1 MLKGAVVPKYQMSI
15 FDADFTGGDT
25 DREYKPDIVQE
36 IPKKPAAKI
45 TDPFGE
51 HIGNARKEL
60 WRGRGLRHDDIA
72 LMNSME
78 RDKYIKKDNIWK
90 KPDYIDMIKRGRA
103 VEVVYAIKKIRD
115 SIMPRIPY
123 YRSDNTNELRFK
135 RQEAYI
141 TFCSEIRDMAMGL
154 TTEED
159 LYGICRNFLIDGGYA
174 VKKGNSVRPTPK
186 SGVFLTNKLFKSL
199 NITRT
204 TVLRYRCD
212 IKKTGF
218 GTEKDKKCRNT
229 SNRKKAFIPEQ
240 LQNIERSGLTDVR
253 NGRDITGKD
262 FIGIFGIRGGEVGNW
277 LTKKDAQTSLNMAY
291 EAFHDFARVLGI
303 QPGQAAF
310 GRRLSIAFGARGH
323 GKAAAHYEP
332 MREVIN
338 LTKMNGAGSL
348 GHELFHALDDIL
360 GKKLGLGGMMT
371 EYSKKPASM
380 PYSVRKLMK
389 TMFYREERNPGN
401 EETKEVL
408 TDYMNNSMKMDG
420 RYSRESFGY
429 WSSPCEMFAR
439 AGACYLNDR
448 LKEYGG
454 RSGYLCGH
462 SESYVFVHSLPD
474 GSKETIKAIPSGTE
488 RTAIN
493 NAMEDMI
500 TDLRE
505 RGLFMTDEERAGI
518 VRDTARARLENGCM
532 LEVSCSGSPAISEGC
547 DACMSYRVY
556 DSYGMLTDDG
566 RIDYNSGEF
575 QSSDV
580 AVMIPKAIDFC
591 FNRKDMGYM
600 LLKKEEKR
608 SLFYM
613 VMYGE
618 RRYFENTSGL
628 DAETLC
634 NAYMEYSLPFVEM
647 ERYGREIGIE
657 EYAVIEQ
664 GANLSFS
671 LGLDSDGDEI
681 VIFDGT
687 RCVRRSMADLTG
699 RISCLQNNFLTG
711 RPKS

>member
-15 FDADFTGGDT
+15 FDAGFTGGGT
-25 DREYKPDIVQE
+25 DRKYKPEIVQE
-36 IPKKPAAKI
+36 SPKEPAVKI

-51 HIGNARKEL
+51 HIGGARKEL
-60 WRGRGLRHDDIA
+60 WRGRGLGHDDIT

-90 KPDYIDMIKRGRA
+90 KPDYMDMIRRGRA

-115 SIMPRIPY
+115 SIMPTLPH
-123 YRSDNTNELRFK
+123 YRLDNTDELRLK

-154 TTEED
+154 ATEEE
-159 LYGICRNFLIDGGYA
+159 LYGICQNFLIDEGYA
-174 VKKGNSVRPTPK
+174 IKKGNSVSPTTK
-186 SGVFLTNKLFKSL
+186 SGVFLTNKLFQSL

-204 TVLRYRCD
+204 TILRYRCD

-253 NGRDITGKD
+253 NGRDVTGKD
-262 FIGIFGIRGGEVGNW
+262 FISSFGIRGGEIGNW
-277 LTKKDAQTSLNMAY
+277 LTIKDAQTSLNMAY
-291 EAFHDFARVLGI
+291 EAFHDFALVLGI

-310 GRRLSIAFGARGH
+310 GGRLSIAFGARGH

-348 GHELFHALDDIL
+348 GHELFHAFDDII

-371 EYSKKPASM
+371 EYCKKSTNV

-389 TMFYREERNPGN
+389 TMFYREETNPGN
-401 EETKEVL
+401 DETKEML
-408 TDYMNNSMKMDG
+408 TDYMRDSMKMDG
-420 RYSRESFGY
+420 LYSRESFGY

-448 LKEYGG
+448 LKEHGG
-454 RSGYLCGH
+454 HSGYLCGH
-462 SESYVFVHSLPD
+462 SESCVSVHRLPD
-474 GSKETIKAIPSGTE
+474 GNTETIKAMPSGTE

-493 NAMEDMI
+493 SAMEDMI

-505 RGLFMTDEERAGI
+505 RGLFMTDEERAGM
-518 VRDTARARLENGCM
+518 VRDTVRARLENGCM

-556 DSYGMLTDDG
+556 DSCGMLTDDG
-566 RIDYNSGEF
+566 EIGYNSGEF
-575 QSSDV
+575 QGSDA
-580 AVMIPKAIDFC
+580 AVMIPKAIRFC
-591 FNRKDMGYM
+591 FGGKDMGYM
-600 LLKKEEKR
+600 LLENEERK

-613 VMYGE
+613 VMHGE

-628 DAETLC
+628 GAEELC
-634 NAYMEYSLPFVEM
+634 NAYVGCRLPFVEM

-657 EYAVIEQ
+657 EYAIVEQ
-664 GANLSFS
+664 GTNLSFS
-671 LGLDSDGDEI
+671 LGLDSDGNET
-681 VIFDGT
+681 VIFNGAK
-687 RCVRRSMADLTG
+687 CVRRSMGDLTG
-699 RISCLQNNFLTG
+699 QIS
-711 RPKS
+711 